1 MQIINE
7 VTDNK
12 IYTYK
17 GEMNIACGIN
27 KDAGGKCYQI

>member
-17 GEMNIACGIN
+17 GETIIACGIN
-27 KDAGGKCYQI
+27 KDAGGKYYL

>member
-17 GEMNIACGIN
+17 GEMIIACGIN
-27 KDAGGKCYQI
+27 KDAGGKFYQI